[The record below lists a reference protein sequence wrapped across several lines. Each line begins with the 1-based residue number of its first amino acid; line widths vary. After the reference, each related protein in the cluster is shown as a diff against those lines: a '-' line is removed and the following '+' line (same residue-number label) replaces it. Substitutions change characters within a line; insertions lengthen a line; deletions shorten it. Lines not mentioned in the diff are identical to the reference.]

1 MRHEE
6 ARCILLV
13 AKISGNF
20 TDRISANPLHAEF
33 AENIFFYKVREK

>member
-6 ARCILLV
+6 ARRILPG

-20 TDRISANPLHAEF
+20 TDRISADPLHARF
-33 AENIFFYKVREK
+33 AEFNFLQALRW

>member
-6 ARCILLV
+6 ARRILLV

-20 TDRISANPLHAEF
+20 TDPISANPLHGEF
-33 AENIFFYKVREK
+33 AENIFFYEVHE